1 MDLVRIKGYEDYY
14 AINKAGQIY
23 SFRRRKFL
31 TPFKDRDGLLLRR
44 TYYMVQE

>member
-23 SFRRRKFL
+23 SFRRGFVEGRNLLPMVIDGGMRK
-31 TPFKDRDGLLLRR
+31 TRNI
-44 TYYMVQE
+44 

>member
-23 SFRRRKFL
+23 SFRRWYKN
-31 TPFKDRDGLLLRR
+31 K
-44 TYYMVQE
+44 